1 MSQQT
6 QTTGQEQQAMSQQTQ
21 TAGQGLQAANQG
33 QQAAGQGP
41 QTTNQGPQTA
51 NQEQQA
57 ANQTPQTASRSSQN
71 NNTEKTRIKI
81 TSVIL
86 IICAYIALIAA
97 VVFNIMH
104 PSMLTLCVSLVAIIG
119 LVVISVVIIKNDAAS
134 RFEQAEQSNRTLS
147 LASETV
153 KYMREGL
160 SNESG
165 QAVCELLLDAVT
177 ACAVAI
183 TDQETI
189 KGFAGLEADQHPLGG
204 PIRTAVT
211 HRTLEDGKTRAVWN
225 PNGISFTGEKGE
237 TNGLKA
243 TVVAPLVVRNK
254 IIGTLKF
261 FYDSPNKIDE
271 TQRALVEGFGQL
283 LSTQLSLSYLE
294 QQAELATRMELK
306 ALQAQINP
314 HFLFNTIN
322 TIAAYTRTDP
332 NKARSMLREFAVYYR
347 RLLENSDDLIPL
359 EAEVEQ
365 TERYLMFQLARFG
378 EDSVE
383 MCVEIEPGLEKL
395 RVPAFVLQPLVENSV
410 GHGRRAEETLH
421 IKISAF
427 HVGESVIISTADDGL
442 GIPAQQLATVVEGGS
457 KTGMGIALKNVDAR
471 LRGYFGQSSGLQIES
486 VYGQGA
492 TVYLK
497 LHGALANMKDKNGS
511 NDDTISGIENIEES

>member
-1 MSQQT
+1 M
-6 QTTGQEQQAMSQQTQ
+6 
-21 TAGQGLQAANQG
+21 
-33 QQAAGQGP
+33 
-41 QTTNQGPQTA
+41 
-51 NQEQQA
+51 
-57 ANQTPQTASRSSQN
+57 
-71 NNTEKTRIKI
+71 EKTRIRI
-81 TSVIL
+81 TSVVL
-86 IICAYIALIAA
+86 TICAYIALIAA
-97 VVFNIMH
+97 IVSNILH
-104 PSMLTLCVSLVAIIG
+104 PNIYTIALAFVGIIG
-119 LVVISVVIIKNDAAS
+119 LVVMSVVIIRNDAAS
-134 RFEQAEQSNRTLS
+134 RFEQAEQSNKTLA

-160 SNESG
+160 SSESG
-165 QAVCELLLDAVT
+165 QAVCELLLGAVT

-183 TDQETI
+183 TDQGTI

-211 HRTLEDGKTRAVWN
+211 WRTLEDGKTRAVWN
-225 PNGISFTGEKGE
+225 PNGISFTGEEGE

-243 TVVAPLVVRNK
+243 TVVAPLIVRKK
-254 IIGTLKF
+254 IVGTLKF

-271 TQRALVEGFGQL
+271 TQRALVEGFAQL

-332 NKARSMLREFAVYYR
+332 NQARAMLREFAVYYR
-347 RLLENSDDLIPL
+347 RLLENSEDLIPL
-359 EAEVEQ
+359 EAEIEQ

-378 EDSVE
+378 EDSVK
-383 MCVEIEPGLEKL
+383 MSVEVEPGLEKL
-395 RVPAFVLQPLVENSV
+395 RVPAFILQPLVENAV
-410 GHGRRAEETLH
+410 GHGRRADETLH
-421 IKISAF
+421 IKVSAF
-427 HVGESVIISTADDGL
+427 HVGNSVIISTADDGL

-471 LRGYFGQSSGLQIES
+471 LRGYFGQSSGLHIES
-486 VYGQGA
+486 IYGQGA

-497 LHGALANMKDKNGS
+497 LHDALAKMKSENAQ
-511 NDDTISGIENIEES
+511 NDDTIGTNTD

>member
-1 MSQQT
+1 MNS
-6 QTTGQEQQAMSQQTQ
+6 E
-21 TAGQGLQAANQG
+21 
-33 QQAAGQGP
+33 
-41 QTTNQGPQTA
+41 
-51 NQEQQA
+51 E
-57 ANQTPQTASRSSQN
+57 
-71 NNTEKTRIKI
+71 EKTRVKI
-81 TSVIL
+81 TSVVLVICTYVVLIAVIVVNILRPSVPTIVLSFIAVIGL
-86 IICAYIALIAA
+86 IIMTVALIRSD
-97 VVFNIMH
+97 I
-104 PSMLTLCVSLVAIIG
+104 
-119 LVVISVVIIKNDAAS
+119 AS
-134 RFEQAEQSNRTLS
+134 RFEEAEKSNRTLA
-147 LASETV
+147 LASQTV
-153 KYMREGL
+153 EHMRQGL
-160 SNESG
+160 SNKSG
-165 QAVCELLLDAVT
+165 QAVCELLLEAVT

-189 KGFAGLEADQHPLGG
+189 KGFAGVEADQHPLGG

-225 PNGISFTGEKGE
+225 PNGISFTGEEGE
-237 TNGLKA
+237 TNSLKA
-243 TVVAPLVVRNK
+243 TVVAPLIVRDK

-271 TQRALVEGFGQL
+271 TQRALVEGFAQL

-332 NKARSMLREFAVYYR
+332 NQARNMLREFAVYYR
-347 RLLENSDDLIPL
+347 RLLENSDDLIPF
-359 EAEVEQ
+359 EAEIEQ

-378 EDSVE
+378 EDSVK
-383 MCVEIEPGLEKL
+383 MDVDIEPGLEKL
-395 RVPAFVLQPLVENSV
+395 RVPAFILQPLVENSV
-410 GHGRRAEETLH
+410 AHGRRAEETLH
-421 IKISAF
+421 IKVSAF
-427 HVGESVIISTADDGL
+427 HVGNTVIISNADDGL
-442 GIPAQQLATVVEGGS
+442 GIPAQQLPNIIEGGS

-497 LHGALANMKDKNGS
+497 LHDALAKMKSENEQ
-511 NDDTISGIENIEES
+511 NDDTIETNDE